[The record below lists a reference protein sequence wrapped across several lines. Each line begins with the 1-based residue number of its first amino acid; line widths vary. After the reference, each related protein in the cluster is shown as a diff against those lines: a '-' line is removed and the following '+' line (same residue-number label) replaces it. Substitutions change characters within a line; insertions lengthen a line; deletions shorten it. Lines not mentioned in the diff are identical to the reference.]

1 MSTLFQDV
9 KYAIRT
15 LSNVPAFTAV
25 AVLTLALGI
34 GANTAIFSVVNAVL
48 LRPLPFRHPSQ
59 LVDIWSR
66 STSFDFPR
74 MGSSLPDLD
83 DVRQQTT
90 VFSEIAEYNWGHE
103 MALRGQGNPQEV
115 TAVEL
120 SQKFFPLLGLQPLYG
135 RLFLPSEMHAGQ
147 DRVVILNDS
156 LWRSQFGGDPHSIG
170 KTITLDGKPYT
181 IIGIMPPLSF
191 LNFPTFA
198 DVWIPFVPDP
208 KEMAARGNHF
218 TDAVARLK
226 PGRTLDQAQAEL
238 STVSARLAKTYPD
251 TDKEWSLHAQA
262 VDHDVLGDTR
272 TPLLILLGAVG
283 FVLLIACANVGNLF
297 LSRGLARRR
306 ELAIRST
313 LGATRGRLIR
323 QLLVESIL
331 LALIGGAC
339 GLLLAVWGVQG
350 LRTLLPPDT
359 PRIQEFGIDHA
370 VLWFTLGAS
379 ALAGILFGLAPA
391 ILASRQELNAVIK
404 EGAGAPAS
412 ASGPRHGFLR
422 RLLVAGEIALA
433 LILLISATLAL
444 RSLAYVLRLNLG
456 FRSDHLLTMQ
466 IDTPAFQFANAG
478 QQTQFVRQVL
488 ERVRALPG
496 VTDAA
501 ITPFAPFSGW
511 SGETTFRIEGV
522 PENPNAS
529 QLKAEVN
536 EPTPNYFRTL
546 GIPLIAGREFT
557 DADTENL
564 PDVYVVNE
572 ALVKH
577 YFGAENP
584 IGRQITTGTW
594 DQKTPVKWGEIVGVV
609 ANTRNQDAKVA
620 PKPELYRPLLQ
631 ENKNVWGFETLL
643 VRTHGNPLTLAPLV
657 KDQVWAVN
665 KSLPITQ
672 VRTMDQGIAQTN
684 AQPRFQALLLG
695 IFGALGLLLAVVG
708 IYGVISYSVTQ
719 RTHEIGIRMAL
730 GAAPT
735 QVMRL
740 ILAHGLKLALLGVAI
755 GIAAALAL
763 TRLMSSLLFGISA
776 TDPLTFAAVTV
787 LLLAVAI
794 AACYIPARR
803 AMRVDPMVA
812 LRYE

>member
-147 DRVVILNDS
+147 NRVVILNDS

-404 EGAGAPAS
+404 EGAGAPAG

-478 QQTQFVRQVL
+478 QQAQFVRQVL

-496 VTDAA
+496 VTNAA